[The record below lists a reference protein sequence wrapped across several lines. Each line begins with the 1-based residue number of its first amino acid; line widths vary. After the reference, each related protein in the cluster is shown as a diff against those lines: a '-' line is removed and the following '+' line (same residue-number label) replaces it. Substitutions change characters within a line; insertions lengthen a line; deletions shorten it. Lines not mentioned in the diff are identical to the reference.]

1 MKSQTMNISLP
12 AAMSE
17 YVRQSVEREYG
28 NVSEFFRDLV
38 RQRMKKE
45 IEADFRLLRGS
56 GPAKPGPTEKDL
68 ETIERIKRQ
77 VRKDLRAGR
86 VR

>member
-1 MKSQTMNISLP
+1 MKMDTMNISLP
-12 AAMSE
+12 KPMSE
-17 YVRQSVEREYG
+17 FVRQAVERNYG
-28 NVSEFFRDLV
+28 NVSEFFRELV

-45 IEADFRLLRGS
+45 IEADLRLLRES

-68 ETIERIKRQ
+68 EMIERIKRE
-77 VRKDLRAGR
+77 VRKDLRARG